1 MRIAG
6 LEPLWDPKRALVG
19 CAGVEGWGFE
29 GGGRGVLGGAKEGG
43 DLPPAALPSLP
54 VPPPRGLRAGLGP
67 KRLYSG
73 FLQWD
78 QLPLGV

>member
-6 LEPLWDPKRALVG
+6 VEPLWDPKRVLVG
-19 CAGVEGWGFE
+19 CAGVAGV
-29 GGGRGVLGGAKEGG
+29 GGVRRLGGANEGG

-67 KRLYSG
+67 RRHYSG